1 MQWLAMQAPASSAST
16 APRPIWRSPATSS
29 SWRRSP
35 RWRTPPLETTSRG
48 SCWSMT
54 RIVSASAAWAR
65 WRDRCGETRWGASM
79 KIVDVRITGL
89 AGGTVEGGWADEL
102 KPEDDLHTIVEVLT
116 DEGLTGIG
124 STYTSKALTAAA
136 VKLLWPMLIGER
148 ADEPARVTERL
159 RQSTFW
165 QGRGGAVEHAI
176 SGIDI
181 ALWDL
186 MGKIC
191 NQPVSRLLGGRYR
204 DRIKPYGSILFDEP
218 PRLRETL
225 QQTVTRGFKA
235 IKLGWRPFGRR
246 DRMTDELLVQTA
258 REAVGPNVELMVD
271 AGGSEQFWPHGYKWA
286 LETAK
291 MLAEYDVVWFE
302 EALPPDDL
310 EGYVE
315 LRRQAPLP
323 ITTGEVL
330 TRRQSFR
337 PYLERQAVDI
347 IQPDCT
353 KCGGLTEAWR
363 IGWTAYEHNILMV
376 PHGWNT
382 AIGLAADLQL
392 VASLPVAKYVEY
404 LTPSA
409 YLDELIMEPFRPDAE
424 GYLEVPTAP
433 GLGIDLNPDA
443 LRHYGI

>member
-1 MQWLAMQAPASSAST
+1 
-16 APRPIWRSPATSS
+16 
-29 SWRRSP
+29 
-35 RWRTPPLETTSRG
+35 
-48 SCWSMT
+48 
-54 RIVSASAAWAR
+54 
-65 WRDRCGETRWGASM
+65 M
-79 KIVDVRITGL
+79 KITDIRITGL
-89 AGGTVEGGWADEL
+89 TGGTVDGGWPQGN
-102 KPEDDLHTIVEVLT
+102 KPEEDINTIIEVLT
-116 DEGLTGIG
+116 DEGLVGIG
-124 STYTSKALTAAA
+124 SAMTSKALTAAA

-191 NQPVSRLLGGRYR
+191 NQPVYRLLGGGYR

-225 QQTVTRGFKA
+225 QQTVARGFKA

-246 DRMTDELLVQTA
+246 DRKTDELLIQTA
-258 REAVGPNVELMVD
+258 RDTVGPGVEIMVD

-286 LETAK
+286 LQTAK
-291 MLAEYDVVWFE
+291 MLANYDVVWFE

-310 EGYVE
+310 EGFIE
-315 LRRQAPLP
+315 LRRHAPVP
-323 ITTGEVL
+323 IATGEVL

-337 PYLERQAVDI
+337 PFLEQHAVDI

-353 KCGGLTEAWR
+353 KCGGLTEALR
-363 IGWTAYEHNILMV
+363 IAWMAEAHNVLYV

-382 AIGLAADLQL
+382 ALGLAADLHL
-392 VASLPVAKYVEY
+392 TASVPVARYVEF
-404 LTPSA
+404 LTPSP
-409 YLDELIMEPFRPDAE
+409 YLDELVTVPFKPDA
-424 GYLEVPTAP
+424 
-433 GLGIDLNPDA
+433 
-443 LRHYGI
+443 

>member
-1 MQWLAMQAPASSAST
+1 
-16 APRPIWRSPATSS
+16 
-29 SWRRSP
+29 
-35 RWRTPPLETTSRG
+35 
-48 SCWSMT
+48 
-54 RIVSASAAWAR
+54 
-65 WRDRCGETRWGASM
+65 M

-89 AGGTVEGGWADEL
+89 SGGTVDGGWPGGM
-102 KPEDDLHTIVEVLT
+102 KPEEDLNTIVEVLT
-116 DEGLTGIG
+116 DEGLVGVG
-124 STYTSKALTAAA
+124 SAMTSKALVTAAVA
-136 VKLLWPMLIGER
+136 LLRPHLIGER
-148 ADEPARVTERL
+148 ADEPARVSEKL

-191 NQPVSRLLGGRYR
+191 GQPVARLLGGCYR
-204 DRIKPYGSILFDEP
+204 TRIKPYGSILFDEP

-225 QQTVTRGFKA
+225 RQTVARGFKA

-246 DRMTDELLVQTA
+246 DRRTDELLIQTA
-258 REAVGPNVELMVD
+258 RDAVGPDVELMVD

-291 MLAEYDVVWFE
+291 MLAGYDVVWFE

-310 EGYVE
+310 EGYIE
-315 LRRQAPLP
+315 LRRHSPVP
-323 ITTGEVL
+323 IATGEVL

-337 PYLERQAVDI
+337 PFLERHAVDI

-353 KCGGLTEAWR
+353 KCGGITEAWR
-363 IGWTAYEHNILMV
+363 IAWMAYEHNILFV

-382 AIGLAADLQL
+382 AIGLAADLHL
-392 VASLPVAKYVEY
+392 TAAVPVARYVEY
-404 LTPSA
+404 LTPSP
-409 YLDELIMEPFRPDAE
+409 YIEEIITQPFKMDVE
-424 GYLEVPTAP
+424 GYLPIPDRP
-433 GLGIDLNPDA
+433 GLGIELNRES
-443 LRHYGI
+443 LKKYGC